1 LFSSLKVLLV
11 LDACFSGHVFNTQ
24 SQPHRIDDADELIQI
39 YRSGKFA
46 SVSAMTACSEAE
58 YAMEGG
64 SGMSNGF
71 FTRSIEA
78 ALNTVDRERLVLDD
92 GTDNGTDNIGVGFVA
107 GNELFRSIKK
117 NVRTITKQM
126 TPKYLRIE
134 HEHWGQECNG
144 DFLFCLGQKQ
154 QDGSMVTDILDGP
167 TFAQQRGIGPGN
179 SNNGE
184 VNSSGAVDSGA
195 GGSSGGG
202 TFPSGSSVSAVRELK
217 RAGSIE
223 ELESA
228 AETQA
233 ETQAKAMV
241 APPQT
246 LTLMQKVTKIV
257 VELGIDPSIK
267 AMPNKIAAAN
277 VIMGIEAT
285 GSMVQ
290 QVNELWSQ
298 LGF

>member
-1 LFSSLKVLLV
+1 MLLV

-64 SGMSNGF
+64 KGMSNGF

-117 NVRTITKQM
+117 KVRSITKQM

-134 HEHWGQECNG
+134 HEHWGQQCNG
-144 DFLFCLGQKQ
+144 DFLFCLGLHNNVEL
-154 QDGSMVTDILDGP
+154 VTDILDGP

-184 VNSSGAVDSGA
+184 GNSSGAVDSGA

-257 VELGIDPSIK
+257 VQLGIDPSIK
-267 AMPNKIAAAN
+267 AMPKKIAAAN
-277 VIMGIEAT
+277 VIMEIEAT

-290 QVNELWSQ
+290 QVNKLWSQ